1 MQTFVPY
8 PDFSESAAVLD
19 NKRLNKQLLEGRQ
32 IYGILAS
39 GKRKGAWV
47 NHPAVLMWRYRE
59 NALHSYLEAIK
70 IECDSRGIS
79 TTKNWDVITQMHEA
93 NWDRGGNI
101 LMPEWWG
108 DERIH
113 QSHRNNLYRKDP
125 EYYAE
130 FMFDSFFSCCE
141 KCNYYWPTHK
151 SEDFFAQGIDKLA
164 TV

>member
-1 MQTFVPY
+1 
-8 PDFSESAAVLD
+8 
-19 NKRLNKQLLEGRQ
+19 
-32 IYGILAS
+32 
-39 GKRKGAWV
+39 
-47 NHPAVLMWRYRE
+47 MWRHRE
-59 NALHSYLEAIK
+59 NSLHAYLEAIK

-125 EYYAE
+125 NYYAE
-130 FMFDSFFSCCE
+130 FMFDSFILIFVPSFNISASYLVWFV
-141 KCNYYWPTHK
+141 KTFIKKYM
-151 SEDFFAQGIDKLA
+151 
-164 TV
+164 